1 MKIGLASDHR
11 GYKLKTKIGNYLKK
25 RGFDVT
31 DFGTTSTSSVDYPN
45 FGILLGESASNNE
58 IDLGIAIC
66 GTGIGISLAC
76 NKVKGVRC
84 AKVSN
89 TNEAKLSILHN
100 NANVIA
106 LSGRMPT
113 FRAYDIID
121 VILKTKYTNDER
133 HQRRIDLITEY
144 EEKNKK

>member
-11 GYKLKTKIGNYLKK
+11 GYKLKVKIGNYLKK
-25 RGFDVT
+25 RGFDIT

-45 FGILLGESASNNE
+45 FGILLGEAVRDKE

-66 GTGIGISLAC
+66 GTGIGISIAC
-76 NKVKGVRC
+76 NKVRNVRC

-89 TNEAKLSILHN
+89 VKEAKLSILHN
-100 NANVIA
+100 NANIIA
-106 LSGRMPT
+106 LNGSMPT

-121 VILKTKYTNDER
+121 VILKTKYIEEER

-144 EEKNKK
+144 EQKNKK